1 MLNLAVAIEWRQQG
15 VARRLLEH
23 AMSAL
28 PGAWFLEVRES
39 NKAARELYGGMGFE
53 TVGRRR
59 AYYRDPPE
67 DALILKS

>member
-1 MLNLAVAIEWRQQG
+1 
-15 VARRLLEH
+15 
-23 AMSAL
+23 MSAL